1 MAYGPDGE
9 RRSRLAPLV
18 DAAHLYLLDRAESR
32 EIVDRLVAVIRAEW
46 SDAADR
52 ARLTPA
58 DRDRLRESQILN
70 PSIFCSG

>member
-18 DAAHLYLLDRAESR
+18 DAARLYRLDRAEAR

-52 ARLTPA
+52 ARRTPA

>member
-18 DAAHLYLLDRAESR
+18 GAAHLYLLDRAEAR